1 MESMCIFV
9 HMESDKQQKK
19 EPKLKIKTSVSGRT
33 YLRSANNGPSDEDMR
48 EMERRYDENE
58 EFQYRFAYWNMG
70 YTHTD
75 F

>member
-1 MESMCIFV
+1 MGGMCIFAF
-9 HMESDKQQKK
+9 MEKQDKHKK
-19 EPKLKIKTSVSGRT
+19 EQHLKLKTSVSKRGRIT
-33 YLRSANNGPSDEDMR
+33 SLSDEDMR

-58 EFQYRFAYWNMG
+58 EFQYRFAYWNME